1 MLKVG
6 ISKNRKSLTL
16 ITFNE
21 NKNPTV
27 ENIFPIDSEY
37 DALDIIRF
45 LNNEYLVIARSNDF
59 RDMLIYYR
67 DHDKANNIKVFDSR
81 IKKNDEG

>member
-45 LNNEYLVIARSNDF
+45 
-59 RDMLIYYR
+59 
-67 DHDKANNIKVFDSR
+67 
-81 IKKNDEG
+81 